1 MHQTKFKYENKQRA
15 ITQNLGKQELRFMY
29 TALPLDEI
37 YPPTNFITI
46 ASIVLE
52 ICSRQN
58 SSMKKKRAITKK
70 LSKQELRFICTALP
84 VDEIYT
90 PTKFHN
96 HS

>member
-1 MHQTKFKYENKQRA
+1 MHQTKFKYENKQKA

-58 SSMKKKRAITKK
+58 SSMKKKKG
-70 LSKQELRFICTALP
+70 
-84 VDEIYT
+84 
-90 PTKFHN
+90 N
-96 HS
+96 N